1 MRGIPGL
8 MKRKV
13 WFALGTATLVA
24 APLLNGARP
33 SAARP
38 QGHPILVAQAGEGG
52 ERSHRNGGPAAEDS
66 DIPRNLRLLRDLHLI
81 RGHLLAAD
89 ELIRESRWPA
99 ALSHCRHAE
108 VMHSGMGKDLNAYGL
123 ASLATTLQ
131 AIVRAV
137 RARNKSDYETALA
150 KLQQSLDGA
159 DGNVR
164 MQESN
169 WPAFVVE
176 TVLELLR
183 NAAAEYD
190 QAIENGR
197 IVRAIEYQDARGI
210 ALEAEKLFA
219 TVAEPLA
226 VQDADAV
233 RAARMAFTELHK
245 AWPAP
250 VPPRIAARE
259 TSAVI
264 SDMSRIELQIGR
276 FR

>member
-1 MRGIPGL
+1 M
-8 MKRKV
+8 
-13 WFALGTATLVA
+13 
-24 APLLNGARP
+24 
-33 SAARP
+33 
-38 QGHPILVAQAGEGG
+38 
-52 ERSHRNGGPAAEDS
+52 
-66 DIPRNLRLLRDLHLI
+66 LRDLHLI

-123 ASLATTLQ
+123 ASLAATLK

-197 IVRAIEYQDARGI
+197 IVRAI
-210 ALEAEKLFA
+210 
-219 TVAEPLA
+219 
-226 VQDADAV
+226 
-233 RAARMAFTELHK
+233 
-245 AWPAP
+245 
-250 VPPRIAARE
+250 
-259 TSAVI
+259 
-264 SDMSRIELQIGR
+264 
-276 FR
+276 